1 MTEPSRF
8 LPRKRAGVPNNK
20 VRRNGSYAPL
30 SSRYYK
36 DDAIILAGE
45 RAELL
50 YVRSLA
56 FCAEVLT
63 DGFIS
68 DAQLSR
74 FVGAGLSGIAS
85 RAKRLVECE
94 LWQRDDERGGYWVVS
109 WLKWNQ
115 SRDEIADKLKT
126 DSERKGGTR

>member
-1 MTEPSRF
+1 
-8 LPRKRAGVPNNK
+8 VPNNK
-20 VRRNGSYAPL
+20 IRRNGSYAPL

-36 DDAIILAGE
+36 DDAVAVAGE

-50 YVRSLA
+50 YVRGLA
-56 FCAEVLT
+56 FCAEVLE

-68 DAQLSR
+68 DIQLQR

-85 RAKRLVECE
+85 RARALVDNE
-94 LWQRDDERGGYWVVS
+94 LWQRDDEKGGYWVIS

-115 SRDEIADKLKT
+115 SREEITEKLQK
-126 DSERKGGTR
+126 DSHRKGGDK